1 MPAHFQV
8 EPEMGG
14 KRLDVFLAES
24 MERVTGL
31 RGLSRTRI
39 QELIREGHLEID
51 GKPVTKPNH
60 RLLGGE
66 GLFLELPEPEPLEL
80 AAEPIPL
87 EIVYQDEH
95 LALIDKPAGLV
106 VHPSGR
112 TRQGTLVNALLYHL
126 KDLSGI
132 GGKLRPGIVHRL
144 DKGTSGLILVAKHDE
159 AHLKLTAAF
168 KNRSIHKTYL
178 ALALGEFTR
187 LSGRIDFAIS
197 RHRTQRH
204 KMVALSENIRIH
216 ESDDSPRRKIKPA
229 VTRFEVLKQWPH
241 HTLAAL
247 SPETG
252 RTHQIR
258 VHLAQIGHPVVGDF
272 TYGYQHRK
280 IHRVPHRLVDELNGP
295 ALHAWKLDFE
305 HPVTGEQLRFE
316 TAVPL
321 RIQNFIDY
329 FEEMG

>member
-1 MPAHFQV
+1 
-8 EPEMGG
+8 MGG
-14 KRLDVFLAES
+14 QRLDVFLAES

-39 QELIREGHLEID
+39 QELIREGRLEID

-66 GLFLELPEPEPLEL
+66 EILLELPPPEPLEL

-95 LALIDKPAGLV
+95 LAIIEKPAGLV

-112 TRQGTLVNALLYHL
+112 IRQGTLVNALLYHL

-159 AHLKLTAAF
+159 AHLKLTSAF
-168 KNRSIHKTYL
+168 KNRKIHKTYL
-178 ALALGEFTR
+178 ALALGEFTQ

-204 KMVALSENIRIH
+204 KMAALSEPAPL
-216 ESDDSPRRKIKPA
+216 ETSDGSPRRKIKHA
-229 VTRFEVLKQWPH
+229 VTHYEILNQWPH
-241 HTLAAL
+241 HALAAL

-280 IHRVPHRLVDELNGP
+280 IHRVPYRLVDELNGP
-295 ALHAWKLDFE
+295 ALHAWKLELD
-305 HPVTGEQLRFE
+305 HPITGVPLRFE
-316 TAVPL
+316 TPVPR

-329 FEEMG
+329 FEGLG